1 MIKKVAIAAALVL
14 AVLLPAYWNSF
25 GAAFQ
30 FDDYN
35 QINENPYIRDIG
47 NVPRF
52 FTDASIGSDWTEY
65 VGLKGYRPLVYTSFA
80 LNYAIGS
87 YHVRGYHVFN
97 FILHFLDCL
106 LVFLLVS
113 AVLKAAGRGRR
124 FLPALAVT
132 LLFAAHPIQTDSVT
146 YISGRAEMLAS
157 FFYIAAFLCFVKYRS
172 GDGRGSMAAG
182 LAAPLLFLLA
192 LLSKEMAVSLIA
204 VMAAFDL
211 LFTVPK
217 KGGVRASYRIWL
229 YYLLFIAILAGYV
242 LAKQTLQG
250 FVAESSLPFGV
261 KEYLMSEAKVLLLYV
276 RLLILPF
283 NQNADY
289 NLPISKSPDALV
301 AVSAALVCTA
311 LYVLYRARR
320 KAPEIAFFGLWF
332 FLALAPESTLV
343 PIPDIA
349 VEYRLYLPSAG
360 FIAALVLP
368 IARLS
373 MRGLAPKAAALT
385 ITAVVLMAVLTFNR
399 NVVWSTGVSFWKDAK
414 AKAPWSDR
422 ARANLGKALMDEGRY
437 ADAAREIEVYLN
449 NNHGAQ
455 TSYIALNN
463 LGVCYGQEGLTEKAD
478 SAFRAAA
485 MIFPDNPEPY
495 ENLAWLYK
503 KEGRPDKARDALL
516 EYARVKEKEGGK

>member
-1 MIKKVAIAAALVL
+1 MIKKTAIAAALVL

-35 QINENPYIRDIG
+35 QINENPYIRDVG
-47 NVPRF
+47 NIPRF
-52 FTDASIGSDWTEY
+52 FTDASIGSDWSEY
-65 VGLKGYRPLVYTSFA
+65 AGLKGYRPLVYTSFA
-80 LNYAIGS
+80 LNYAVGS
-87 YHVRGYHVFN
+87 YRVLGYHVFN
-97 FILHFLDCL
+97 FVLHFLNCL
-106 LVFLLVS
+106 LVFLLVLS
-113 AVLKAAGRGRR
+113 VLKAAGRDRR
-124 FLPALAVT
+124 FLPALAVS

-157 FFYIAAFLCFVKYRS
+157 FFYISAAICFMKYRS
-172 GDGRGSMAAG
+172 DEGRGSLAAG
-182 LAAPLLFLLA
+182 LAAPFLFLLA

-217 KGGVRASYRIWL
+217 KGGVRASYRVWL
-229 YYLLFIAILAGYV
+229 YYIPFVAVLAGYV
-242 LAKQTLQG
+242 LAKEALQG
-250 FVAESSLPFGV
+250 FVAESALPFGV

-289 NLPISKSPDALV
+289 DLPVTKSPDALV
-301 AVSAALVCTA
+301 AVSVVLVCIA
-311 LYVLYRARR
+311 LYVLYRVRR

-360 FIAALVLP
+360 FIAALMLP
-368 IARLS
+368 AVRLS
-373 MRGLAPKAAALT
+373 GRGLVPKAAALT
-385 ITAVVLMAVLTFNR
+385 ISAAALMAVLTFSR
-399 NVVWSTGVSFWKDAK
+399 DTVWRTDVSFWKDAMR
-414 AKAPWSDR
+414 KAPWSDR

-437 ADAAREIEVYLN
+437 TEAAREIEIYLN
-449 NNHGAQ
+449 TNHGAQ
-455 TSYIALNN
+455 TSFIALDN
-463 LGVCYGQEGLTEKAD
+463 LGVCYGQAGLTAKAE

-495 ENLAWLYK
+495 ENLEWLYK